1 MTWSSH
7 IKKLK
12 NDCQP
17 SLSLMRNLSHLSWG
31 ADKKTLTH
39 LYKALVQSKLNYAC
53 QTYCNNSKI
62 TEAVNKIQNEGL
74 RIISGAFKSS
84 PIKSLQV
91 DCNIMPLELQVL
103 ETSCR
108 HYIRL
113 KQETRSLIR
122 ELVAEAFQTRPG
134 WTFRA
139 NVETLLGESSED
151 DFKVIAFTR
160 TLTPPWAMVTAEVCE
175 GIANDASHSAPYL
188 VAALFLEHAA
198 EHKEHIP
205 IYTDGSKNQEGVG
218 SAAVIPA
225 LSMSD
230 SISLPKNASIYSA
243 EAMAIIL
250 ALEMID
256 YLPQNNY
263 IIHSDSQS
271 VLMAVRQFDPTNLL
285 IRKIRHWIHF
295 LETQSEKR
303 VTFCWIPAHVGIQ
316 GNETAD
322 VLAKTA
328 TSRPA
333 IPLSLPHTDYRSYI
347 RTLARE
353 KWQNDWSLQEQNK
366 LQTIRPFIRKWE
378 SSFHKRRK
386 YETTLTRL
394 RIGHCNFSHVHLMKN
409 EPQPRCCG
417 VPRTVEHVL
426 VCCAINQVI
435 RDTMF
440 PEFRR
445 LSPNDR
451 MRRLLAEGE
460 HFNIEKLMDYLYKIY
475 LIDKI

>member
-1 MTWSSH
+1 
-7 IKKLK
+7 
-12 NDCQP
+12 
-17 SLSLMRNLSHLSWG
+17 
-31 ADKKTLTH
+31 
-39 LYKALVQSKLNYAC
+39 
-53 QTYCNNSKI
+53 
-62 TEAVNKIQNEGL
+62 
-74 RIISGAFKSS
+74 
-84 PIKSLQV
+84 
-91 DCNIMPLELQVL
+91 
-103 ETSCR
+103 
-108 HYIRL
+108 
-113 KQETRSLIR
+113 
-122 ELVAEAFQTRPG
+122 
-134 WTFRA
+134 
-139 NVETLLGESSED
+139 
-151 DFKVIAFTR
+151 
-160 TLTPPWAMVTAEVCE
+160 MV
-175 GIANDASHSAPYL
+175 
-188 VAALFLEHAA
+188 
-198 EHKEHIP
+198 
-205 IYTDGSKNQEGVG
+205 
-218 SAAVIPA
+218 
-225 LSMSD
+225 
-230 SISLPKNASIYSA
+230 
-243 EAMAIIL
+243 
-250 ALEMID
+250 
-256 YLPQNNY
+256 
-263 IIHSDSQS
+263 
-271 VLMAVRQFDPTNLL
+271 VRQFDPTNLL